1 MNSMYEKLMGLP
13 IFAGASHQ
21 KLCDLVGKHPFHFL
35 KYAPGETIVNKGDP
49 CTHLKS
55 IITGQVRMTVTNADS
70 RFSVS
75 QTLSAPDVICPDFF
89 FGKTTR
95 YPASATAISDTGIM
109 QIDKNDYLK
118 IINSDPVFLFN
129 YLNILSLNAQLSVEG
144 VLALTSGSIE
154 KRIAYW
160 VIALTQK
167 NGTDITLECR
177 QRDLYAVFGVP
188 RQSLLAA
195 LDSMQERG
203 LISYTTRAIRIN
215 DRRSLLSSL
224 SD

>member
-1 MNSMYEKLMGLP
+1 M
-13 IFAGASHQ
+13 
-21 KLCDLVGKHPFHFL
+21 
-35 KYAPGETIVNKGDP
+35 
-49 CTHLKS
+49 
-55 IITGQVRMTVTNADS
+55 
-70 RFSVS
+70 
-75 QTLSAPDVICPDFF
+75 
-89 FGKTTR
+89 
-95 YPASATAISDTGIM
+95 
-109 QIDKNDYLK
+109 
-118 IINSDPVFLFN
+118 
-129 YLNILSLNAQLSVEG
+129 
-144 VLALTSGSIE
+144 LALTSGSIE